1 MYIIKVK
8 GKKKIPN
15 YIQIRDDNF
24 MLIGYFSVREGRS
37 MHDLERFGLKGK
49 EKEMEEFVNDLPFG
63 KLKKLEL

>member
-1 MYIIKVK
+1 
-8 GKKKIPN
+8 
-15 YIQIRDDNF
+15 
-24 MLIGYFSVREGRS
+24 